1 MATIV
6 HRDGH
11 VVVHFTA
18 GPDDQV
24 LGRVRGWVY
33 WQELRVLYARDEDG
47 WKTQSVELVA
57 PAWAYETVVEIISG
71 RVRPDTGRHEEPGT
85 RMPRRAGC
93 HAG

>member
-11 VVVHFTA
+11 VIVRFTA
-18 GPDDQV
+18 GPDDHV

-33 WQELRVLYARDEDG
+33 WQELRVLYARNGDG

-71 RVRPDTGRHEEPGT
+71 RVVPEKRRHEEPGA
-85 RMPRRAGC
+85 RARRRAGQ
-93 HAG
+93 HVG